1 MSRRLAARKSGA
13 VRRGVTILCKALV
26 LVVAFF
32 LLYPLHA
39 LALRLHTAPSR
50 RIPMLFH
57 RLACRLIGLRILETG
72 QRPHDVPVLIL
83 SNHSSW
89 MDIVALGA
97 LAPVSFVAKSEIAGW
112 PVFGTL
118 ARLQRSIFIDRG
130 DRRAAG
136 EAAASIARRLARG
149 EWIVLFAEGTTS
161 DGNRVYPF
169 RAPLVGAARL
179 ALGQAQQ
186 EGGGALRETLRL
198 QPLAITYLRRNGLP
212 LTRSERPDLCWYGRM
227 DLIPHLAGI
236 LSGGPIDVLIH
247 WGEPLAFEAG
257 SNRKQLTREA
267 WEQVRRAVSEAN
279 AGRFE
284 AADASGAP

>member
-1 MSRRLAARKSGA
+1 MRAQALQALEMARRA
-13 VRRGVTILCKALV
+13 VTIGVKAMV
-26 LVVAFF
+26 LVIVFF
-32 LLYPLHA
+32 LLYPPHA
-39 LALRLHTAPSR
+39 IALRLHAAPSR
-50 RIPMLFH
+50 RIPILFH

-72 QRPHDVPVLIL
+72 ERPHDVPVLIL

-89 MDIVALGA
+89 IDIIALA
-97 LAPVSFVAKSEIAGW
+97 SLAPVSFVAKSEIAGW

-118 ARLQRSIFIDRG
+118 ARLQRSIFIDRN
-130 DRRAAG
+130 DRRATG

-179 ALGQAQQ
+179 ALAQAEQ
-186 EGGGALRETLRL
+186 GGSGGSRESLRL

-212 LTRSERPDLCWYGRM
+212 LTRLERPDLCWYGRM
-227 DLIPHLAGI
+227 DLVPHLAGI

-247 WGEPLAFEAG
+247 WGEPLAFEPG
-257 SNRKQLTREA
+257 SDRKQLTREA
-267 WEQVRRAVSEAN
+267 WAQVRHTVSAAN
-279 AGRFE
+279 AGRFDP
-284 AADASGAP
+284 ATP

>member
-1 MSRRLAARKSGA
+1 MGEHALRTLDVA
-13 VRRGVTILCKALV
+13 RRGVVIGFKALILV
-26 LVVAFF
+26 LAFA
-32 LLYPLHA
+32 LLYPPHA
-39 LALRLHTAPSR
+39 IALYFHAAPSR
-50 RIPMLFH
+50 RIPLLFH
-57 RLACRLIGLRILETG
+57 RLACRLIGLRIIESG
-72 QRPHDVPVLIL
+72 VRPHDIPVLIL

-89 MDIVALGA
+89 IDIIA
-97 LAPVSFVAKSEIAGW
+97 LASLAPISFVAKSEIAGW
-112 PVFGTL
+112 PIFGTL
-118 ARLQRSIFIDRG
+118 ARLQRSIFIDRT
-130 DRRAAG
+130 DRRATG

-179 ALGQAQQ
+179 ALAEAQ
-186 EGGGALRETLRL
+186 EGGSGGVRESLCL

-227 DLIPHLAGI
+227 DLVPHLAGI

-267 WEQVRRAVSEAN
+267 WAQVRRAVSEAN

-284 AADASGAP
+284 AAVASSGP